1 MFSLFAL
8 SLVLWM
14 SESKLC
20 IRKVV
25 SSVRV
30 YAEAESLAFFL
41 HQKQMA
47 LKFFAA
53 QTRAREFGVTADVML
68 RSSQA
73 SAGYYEIVQNSLAD
87 LVSPLLPVLVFLR
100 TA

>member
-1 MFSLFAL
+1 ML
-8 SLVLWM
+8 
-14 SESKLC
+14 
-20 IRKVV
+20 

-53 QTRAREFGVTADVML
+53 QTRARQFGVTADVML

-87 LVSPLLPVLVFLR
+87 LVSSPLSDLFKHSSNDVVVFSVLLVRFGFTL
-100 TA
+100 

>member
-1 MFSLFAL
+1 ML
-8 SLVLWM
+8 
-14 SESKLC
+14 
-20 IRKVV
+20 
-25 SSVRV
+25 SSVRA
-30 YAEAESLAFFL
+30 YAEVESLAFSL

-53 QTRAREFGVTADVML
+53 QTRARQFGVTADVML

-87 LVSPLLPVLVFLR
+87 LVSSPLSDLFKHSSNDVVVFSVLLVRFGFTL
-100 TA
+100 

>member
-1 MFSLFAL
+1 M
-8 SLVLWM
+8 
-14 SESKLC
+14 LC
-20 IRKVV
+20 VPQCCFRKVV
-25 SSVRV
+25 SSVRA

-68 RSSQA
+68 RSSQS

-87 LVSPLLPVLVFLR
+87 LVAPFPFR
-100 TA
+100 MECY

>member
-1 MFSLFAL
+1 M
-8 SLVLWM
+8 
-14 SESKLC
+14 LC
-20 IRKVV
+20 VPQCCFRKVV
-25 SSVRV
+25 SSVRA

-68 RSSQA
+68 RSSQS

-87 LVSPLLPVLVFLR
+87 LVAPFLFCMESY
-100 TA
+100 